1 MGYKE
6 WSPHTMV
13 IYPSSKKLNVYK
25 AKSKLSFI
33 IADLAAD
40 SEKMGRTGP
49 LTFAVG
55 ANNCLIAWFAAQY
68 GFYP

>member
-1 MGYKE
+1 
-6 WSPHTMV
+6 MV

-55 ANNCLIAWFAAQY
+55 ANNCLIA
-68 GFYP
+68 

>member
-1 MGYKE
+1 
-6 WSPHTMV
+6 MV

-40 SEKMGRTGP
+40 SEKMERTGP

-55 ANNCLIAWFAAQY
+55 ANNCLIA
-68 GFYP
+68 